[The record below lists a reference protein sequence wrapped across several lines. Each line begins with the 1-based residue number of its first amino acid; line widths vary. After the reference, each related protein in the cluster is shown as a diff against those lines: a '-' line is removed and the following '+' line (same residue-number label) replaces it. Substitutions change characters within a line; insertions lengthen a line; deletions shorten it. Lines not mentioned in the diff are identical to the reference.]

1 MWWCRI
7 GAEGRPIWTLLLLCC
22 LLAGWPWPWYLMAG
36 LLISKMGTSVP
47 ASVMLG
53 TPSTGSFLHPSSH
66 PCRLRVKGHPLWLS
80 LRKLLT
86 ELDKQDSGG
95 RNHFL
100 AICRHTLEVACVCG
114 IKVSNPQSR
123 AIVGCPKG
131 DPPGLLDHRGIIFEP
146 ADGGRWIPRDFAVQ
160 FSRLPQG
167 RGDVIHWL
175 IEGQVRICACREKQA
190 DERGRPPPRDPDSLC
205 ASQTRE
211 RLNRSG
217 TVETEEA
224 WS

>member
-1 MWWCRI
+1 MYQLLWCWAHPVQAHFSI
-7 GAEGRPIWTLLLLCC
+7 PPHTHG
-22 LLAGWPWPWYLMAG
+22 GWE
-36 LLISKMGTSVP
+36 SKVI
-47 ASVMLG
+47 
-53 TPSTGSFLHPSSH
+53 
-66 PCRLRVKGHPLWLS
+66 PC
-80 LRKLLT
+80 RKLLT